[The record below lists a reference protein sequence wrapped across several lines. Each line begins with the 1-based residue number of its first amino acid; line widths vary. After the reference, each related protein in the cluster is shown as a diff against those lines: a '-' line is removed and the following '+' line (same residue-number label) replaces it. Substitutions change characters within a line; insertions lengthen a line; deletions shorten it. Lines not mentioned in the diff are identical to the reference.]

1 MYIENALKVK
11 NDLWR
16 YIIGFIIIFIFT
28 QLGSIPFVIAIFS
41 KVGLQVASN
50 LDQLGMMTVL
60 EDSNLTLF
68 YFLLTFVFGLL
79 GLFLVVK
86 FIHKQTFLSLT
97 TSRSKIDL
105 DRLATS
111 FICISLITFLNTA
124 INYFIFPEDFI
135 VNFDLSS
142 FIILFFIAVVFIP
155 IQTSMEEYMF
165 RGYLMQG
172 LGVFTRNK
180 WFPLI
185 ITSFSFGF
193 LHFWNPEITKLGPI
207 ILIHYVATGLFLGII
222 TLMDEGMELAL
233 GFHAGNNLI
242 IALLVTADWTVFQ
255 TNSVLK
261 YISDPDVLYST
272 LFSLLFIYPILLI
285 YFSKKYKWVNWRE
298 KLFGKVK

>member
-28 QLGSIPFVIAIFS
+28 QLGSIPFVIAISS

-79 GLFLVVK
+79 GLFLVAK

-97 TSRSKIDL
+97 TSRSKVDL

-111 FICISLITFLNTA
+111 FICISLITFLYTA

-135 VNFDLSS
+135 VNFDLLS

-180 WFPLI
+180 WLPLI

-207 ILIHYVATGLFLGII
+207 ILIYYVATGLFLGII

-272 LFSLLFIYPILLI
+272 LFPLLFIYPILLI

>member
-28 QLGSIPFVIAIFS
+28 QLGSIPFVIAISS

-97 TSRSKIDL
+97 TSRSKVDL

-111 FICISLITFLNTA
+111 FICISLITFLDTA
-124 INYFIFPEDFI
+124 INYFIFPQDFI
-135 VNFDLSS
+135 VNFDLLS

-180 WFPLI
+180 WLPLI

-207 ILIHYVATGLFLGII
+207 ILIYYVATGLFLGII

>member
-1 MYIENALKVK
+1 LY
-11 NDLWR
+11 
-16 YIIGFIIIFIFT
+16 FID
-28 QLGSIPFVIAIFS
+28 
-41 KVGLQVASN
+41 N
-50 LDQLGMMTVL
+50 
-60 EDSNLTLF
+60 
-68 YFLLTFVFGLL
+68 
-79 GLFLVVK
+79 
-86 FIHKQTFLSLT
+86 
-97 TSRSKIDL
+97 
-105 DRLATS
+105 
-111 FICISLITFLNTA
+111 FLNTA